1 MHPRKKINKEEA
13 GLTRTEEC
21 AAMLLPSEA
30 TTRTSA
36 GDARSAEKSAHG
48 AIASL
53 KIFAAGRS
61 LRRCSWDDTAKFKNT
76 VI

>member
-48 AIASL
+48 AIASDL
-53 KIFAAGRS
+53 CCRQIPAPLLLG
-61 LRRCSWDDTAKFKNT
+61 
-76 VI
+76 

>member
-1 MHPRKKINKEEA
+1 
-13 GLTRTEEC
+13 
-21 AAMLLPSEA
+21 MLLPSEA